1 MCLLTET
8 RALSAQGE
16 KRALVGN
23 LTMPCR
29 RNRVIARRMFMS
41 SGIGCAMIS
50 LKNFSPS
57 SILLSHNEG
66 AFGWR
71 ALHQKSVRSAISE
84 LTLVFRC
91 APL

>member
-1 MCLLTET
+1 
-8 RALSAQGE
+8 
-16 KRALVGN
+16 
-23 LTMPCR
+23 
-29 RNRVIARRMFMS
+29 MS
-41 SGIGCAMIS
+41 SGIGCVMIS